1 MQLSY
6 SSDSIVVDTIRL
18 LYGTVSVQRMADDLE
33 ISRQTVY
40 TIIKKHK
47 LVKNYDSPLV
57 IITDKIKRSRK
68 IPVKSST
75 KSNLPNS
82 PVVSKSK
89 LRTQKIKTDK
99 GCCICGFNEYPESLD
114 FHHLDPESK
123 SFPIAS
129 GMRKDPFE
137 TFDEISKC
145 VVICSNHHRALHTG
159 SIYLPD
165 IEIDYWDVLDKYKQ
179 VVYNEYIQTQ
189 ETVSQ

>member
-1 MQLSY
+1 
-6 SSDSIVVDTIRL
+6 
-18 LYGTVSVQRMADDLE
+18 MADDLE

-57 IITDKIKRSRK
+57 IITDKIRR
-68 IPVKSST
+68 PVKSST
-75 KSNLPNS
+75 T
-82 PVVSKSK
+82 SK

-137 TFDEISKC
+137 IFDEISKC

-159 SIYLPD
+159 SIYLPA
-165 IEIDYWDVLDKYKQ
+165 IEIDYWDVLDKYRQ